1 MKKVLV
7 EERHVKPVVVV
18 RPPSSYKNV
27 KVKESDCIQVRACGS
42 ADEEYEI
49 QLHNGKKDETF
60 GFKNLYGYGGT
71 NVDFLCKDHVEPLVA
86 GCVQRGES
94 AAVIAYGET
103 GSGKSY
109 ISGTQNIAA
118 EHVWQGSIGSYL
130 CSRVFGL
137 AKELDLKDF
146 EVECSMI
153 EIYKESLGKEQVYD
167 LIDGFNR
174 TKIEK
179 YLSSK
184 HNRPV
189 TTPDELYDKLR
200 QGSMLRNTDRTDGNI
215 RSSRSHAIFTVSV
228 SHSKGSNTVCKGKFL
243 LVDLA
248 GSESATQGDAG
259 AQQRRQGTG
268 INVGLLALQTV
279 INDVSTTGSS
289 VNYRM
294 SRLTYD
300 LRHALGGA
308 GDSSGANCVFIGC
321 ISPFDSS
328 IRTIQTLRYMKGV
341 AKIKNVVQQNV
352 IDMGNAR
359 CKSCRRLEKEIQ
371 DLKKS
376 LAKEEGNRGAF
387 VVLSKDEHKDML
399 KCMERDR
406 AKIIALQEVIKTADA
421 NHAVLEERNRQ
432 LRHEIEASH
441 GTEPQ
446 HGTSVEKSWTP
457 MTPNIT
463 KPAVS
468 VMSID
473 PLISMSE
480 IPMDDIEAELSP
492 EDLCLKDDTNLD
504 PLDYTA
510 LLKIVSSQELENGK
524 DSQEKYIDKLLWQRN
539 MLFKVLHVYNGYL
552 GCAKEERDIAETAH
566 KQCLQLL
573 SQAVKEK
580 VQYVE
585 LAGQFSTALDIS
597 QADVSELQN
606 ELQNL
611 KSPQAPGEGGHVM
624 AGIFARLFP
633 RKSQNQSPCNGS
645 EKSLDS
651 PSTDPLTTHPV
662 DLIKDDEMNYSQ

>member
-1 MKKVLV
+1 MV

-27 KVKESDCIQVRACGS
+27 QVKSSDCIHVRQHESPDG
-42 ADEEYEI
+42 EYEI
-49 QLHNGKKDETF
+49 ELHNGKKEETF
-60 GFKNLYGYGGT
+60 AFKHLYGFGGKHI
-71 NVDFLCKDHVEPLVA
+71 NLICQDHVEPLIA
-86 GCVQRGES
+86 GCIQRGES

-118 EHVWQGSIGSYL
+118 EHVWEGSIGSYL
-130 CSRVFGL
+130 CSRVFDM
-137 AKELDLKDF
+137 ARELGLKDF

-174 TKIEK
+174 SKIEK
-179 YLSSK
+179 YSSSK

-189 TTPDELYDKLR
+189 STAEQLYDRLR

-215 RSSRSHAIFTVSV
+215 RSSRSHAIFTISI
-228 SHSKGSNTVCKGKFL
+228 SYPKDSNTVCKGKFL

-248 GSESATQGDAG
+248 GSESATQADAG
-259 AQQRRQGTG
+259 VLQRKQGTG

-279 INDVSTTGSS
+279 INDVSTSGIS

-308 GDSSGANCVFIGC
+308 GDSEGANCVFIGC
-321 ISPFDSS
+321 ISPFISS
-328 IRTIQTLRYMKGV
+328 IRTIQTLKYMTGV
-341 AKIKNVVQQNV
+341 AKIKNIVQQNV

-359 CKSCRRLEKEIQ
+359 CKSCRKLEKEIQ
-371 DLKKS
+371 ELKKS
-376 LAKEEGNRGAF
+376 LAKEGGNRGAF
-387 VVLSKDEHKDML
+387 IVMRRDDHKELL
-399 KCMERDR
+399 KRAERDR
-406 AKIIALQEVIKTADA
+406 AKIIALQEVVKTADA
-421 NHAVLEERNRQ
+421 NHALLEERNEQ
-432 LRHEIEASH
+432 LRQELEASH
-441 GTEPQ
+441 SSISHHESPPG
-446 HGTSVEKSWTP
+446 KSLIPLTP
-457 MTPNIT
+457 SIT
-463 KPAVS
+463 KPALS
-468 VMSID
+468 AMSID
-473 PLISMSE
+473 PLMAMAE
-480 IPMDDIEAELSP
+480 IHMDDIEADLSP
-492 EDLCLKDDTNLD
+492 EDLCLKDDSHLD
-504 PLDYTA
+504 PSDFTA
-510 LLKIVSSQELENGK
+510 LVKIIGTQGPQVHE
-524 DSQEKYIDKLLWQRN
+524 DPEKNLIEKLLWQRSV
-539 MLFKVLHVYNGYL
+539 LLKALHVYNGYL

-597 QADVSELQN
+597 QADVSELQH

-611 KSPQAPGEGGHVM
+611 KSPHAIGEGGHIM
-624 AGIFARLFP
+624 SGLFSRLFP
-633 RKSQNQSPCNGS
+633 RKNQSQSPPSAGGQGS
-645 EKSLDS
+645 DS
-651 PSTDPLTTHPV
+651 PSNESLEAHPV
-662 DLIKDDEMNYSQ
+662 NVLKEDEMNYNQ